1 MAMDYEVEVQFQPV
15 HELVSSIHTFICK
28 KSNKKIELGTSW
40 AAEVTSGLSS
50 ELLEALEE
58 TDLDNDWKLLNLLLY
73 LCPVKDTVE
82 STLQW
87 LEALTVGEMYETLAG
102 YVSVFPVQM
111 EQYRSKMFFL
121 LSEWN
126 RQYFSTCSPDITVR
140 LKQHTEER
148 RQTLKGSTV
157 ADFVNKTTNGFYFM
171 PGEGLRR
178 LVLIPQF
185 HFQPINIIY
194 NFGPLTICHY
204 AARIPAL
211 EEEISPFMH
220 RTLRSLGEK
229 SRLKILKSLGG
240 ERKSFTEIAKQAG
253 ISKGIVHDHISSLRS
268 AGLLNAYIEGENVTA
283 YSLRLEGIQQMNEQL
298 FNYLK

>member
-1 MAMDYEVEVQFQPV
+1 MDYEVEVHFQPV
-15 HELVSSIHTFICK
+15 YELISSIHTFICK
-28 KSNKKIELGTSW
+28 KGSKKIDLGTPW
-40 AAEVTSGLSS
+40 AAEVSRGLSP

-58 TDLDNDWKLLNLLLY
+58 TDLDNDWKLLNLLIY
-73 LCPVKDTVE
+73 LCPDKDSVE
-82 STLQW
+82 RVLEW
-87 LEALTVGEMYETLAG
+87 LEGLSVGEMYEALAG

-111 EQYRSKMFFL
+111 EQYRSRMVFL

-126 RQYFSTCSPDITVR
+126 RQYFSSCSPDIIKK
-140 LKQHTEER
+140 LQQHAEER
-148 RQTLKGSTV
+148 RQALAGSPV

-171 PGEGLRR
+171 PGDGLRR

-204 AARIPAL
+204 AGKIQIA
-211 EEEISPFMH
+211 EEEIPPSMH

-240 ERKSFTEIAKQAG
+240 ERKSFTEIARQAG
-253 ISKGIVHDHISSLRS
+253 LSKGIVHDHISSLRS
-268 AGLLNAYIEGENVTA
+268 AGLLNAYIEGENVTS

-298 FNYLK
+298 FAYLK